1 MPLQRDDRLNRWEK
15 YTLCVEENV
24 PEILLT
30 FVYGS
35 LVISSG
41 T

>member
-15 YTLCVEENV
+15 YTLCVEEAV
-24 PEILLT
+24 STILLT
-30 FVYGS
+30 FVDGF